1 MVIYEVSNN
10 DHCGARF
17 DPLLSFGKAV
27 PKNNPPSK
35 NDTNIC
41 NRTCFLAWRVEREE
55 KMAVISAR
63 RGFRKF
69 EKMCF
74 EECLKICNRLRA
86 SDFTYQVAKCSK
98 IYY

>member
-1 MVIYEVSNN
+1 VILFTTANSNGMVIYEVSNN

-41 NRTCFLAWRVEREE
+41 NRTCFLA
-55 KMAVISAR
+55 
-63 RGFRKF
+63 
-69 EKMCF
+69 
-74 EECLKICNRLRA
+74 
-86 SDFTYQVAKCSK
+86 
-98 IYY
+98 